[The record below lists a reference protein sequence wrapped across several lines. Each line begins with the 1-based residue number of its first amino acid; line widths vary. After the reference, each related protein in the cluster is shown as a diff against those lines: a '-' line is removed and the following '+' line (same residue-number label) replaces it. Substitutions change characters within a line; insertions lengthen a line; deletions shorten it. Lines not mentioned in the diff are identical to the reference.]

1 MMLIITPGFGDLTPS
16 IAKQL
21 HKVVGVAMGTTVFR
35 IRVELIFHR
44 CGNLITPSQSC
55 GGSPPDV
62 GAEAIADCPQKRK
75 PHLGE
80 AELSDGEAGVGTAR
94 FMTRSTAVDKGST
107 DIGAGSG
114 PRPIY
119 SRCGSRDIVSKQR
132 TMLTRQRCGGGHAG
146 RRFLGYSSKAPLV
159 RRCIALGQTA
169 GSGLRHYQPARGGA
183 HRGCS
188 ESRDL
193 RQRQLSA
200 AAVWP
205 PRSRLTA
212 VGQHADSPAGFLES
226 SRG

>member
-1 MMLIITPGFGDLTPS
+1 
-16 IAKQL
+16 
-21 HKVVGVAMGTTVFR
+21 V
-35 IRVELIFHR
+35 
-44 CGNLITPSQSC
+44 
-55 GGSPPDV
+55 
-62 GAEAIADCPQKRK
+62 
-75 PHLGE
+75 
-80 AELSDGEAGVGTAR
+80 R
-94 FMTRSTAVDKGST
+94 FMSGSTEASKGS
-107 DIGAGSG
+107 IVSGADLS

-119 SRCGSRDIVSKQR
+119 SRCGSRDIVRKRR
-132 TMLTRQRCGGGHAG
+132 TMLARQRYGGGHAE

-183 HRGCS
+183 HRGCP

-212 VGQHADSPAGFLES
+212 IGQHAGSPARFVES
-226 SRG
+226 ATAVHTWRVSFNEKGTGSGESAEPFRSPEDISAGGTV